1 MTVYHA
7 HTAPGLRTR
16 LRQMLG
22 SSARA
27 DIAVGYFFMSGFA
40 EVVDD
45 LARLNKTRVLVG
57 RADRPTLEAVAAGL
71 RQTNA
76 LRAQL
81 DADRTVSRRQRQEA
95 AGETVS
101 GIARGVAAMSQTGA
115 NRNAVE
121 RLRQLEASGLPE
133 MRAYPRGFMHAK
145 AYPCWYDGHAESGA
159 AMTGSSNLSL
169 AGFTGNTELNVR
181 VTGDEE
187 MAALKEWFDGLWAYS
202 VDISAQVEQSLAES
216 WAVKRLHVL
225 GRLPQGPLR
234 TLRQG
239 HGQRRAAAAG
249 ANPRG

>member
-7 HTAPGLRTR
+7 HTDPGLLTR

-22 SSARA
+22 SSARS

-57 RADRPTLEAVAAGL
+57 RTDRSTLEAVAAGL

-81 DADRTVSRRQRQEA
+81 DAGRTVSRRQRQEA

-101 GIARGVAAMSQTGA
+101 GIAQGVAAMSQTGA

-121 RLRQLEASGLPE
+121 RLRQLAASGLPE
-133 MRAYPRGFMHAK
+133 MRDYPRGFMRAK
-145 AYPCWYDGHAESGA
+145 A
-159 AMTGSSNLSL
+159 
-169 AGFTGNTELNVR
+169 
-181 VTGDEE
+181 
-187 MAALKEWFDGLWAYS
+187 
-202 VDISAQVEQSLAES
+202 
-216 WAVKRLHVL
+216 
-225 GRLPQGPLR
+225 
-234 TLRQG
+234 
-239 HGQRRAAAAG
+239 
-249 ANPRG
+249 